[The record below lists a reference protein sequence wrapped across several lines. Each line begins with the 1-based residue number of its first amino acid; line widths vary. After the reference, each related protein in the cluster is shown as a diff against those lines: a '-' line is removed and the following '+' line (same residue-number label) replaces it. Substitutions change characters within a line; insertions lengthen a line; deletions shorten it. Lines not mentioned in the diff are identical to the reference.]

1 MCSKWK
7 RGLRKQGGPHDGFS
21 NMMRTKIVN
30 NATLYATLEIDTF
43 EKRIKKMLFGFLLK
57 ELIIYTLIDKG
68 REFALRIEYMQ
79 KRLRDKYNTR
89 DDKVEV
95 LENRWDQLMASITS

>member
-1 MCSKWK
+1 
-7 RGLRKQGGPHDGFS
+7 
-21 NMMRTKIVN
+21 
-30 NATLYATLEIDTF
+30 
-43 EKRIKKMLFGFLLK
+43 MLFGFLLK

-79 KRLRDKYNTR
+79 KRLRDKYSTR

-95 LENRWDQLMASITS
+95 LENRWDQLMANLTSTAIVQKDKVATEMIGKIR